1 MKAVNLRWLVVDMKT
16 MDDERKRVLLNLP
29 TEVEIP
35 DCLGDDKKKICNWL
49 SKKYEWCLCD
59 FELEEELEQRI
70 KRANKTWCEDDIAA
84 ALRYWDIPATKENIE
99 KVTDQ
104 SFLNSFRRA
113 LIETGNDFL
122 RSHVSYIFGDK
133 AK

>member
-1 MKAVNLRWLVVDMKT
+1 MKAVDIKWDVT
-16 MDDERKRVLLNLP
+16 DEILTDEEQEDILAELP

-35 DCLGDDKKKICNWL
+35 EDIDEDLIDDWL
-49 SKKYEWCLCD
+49 SGEYGYFND
-59 FELEEELEQRI
+59 GFVLEEKAKDRI
-70 KRANKTWCEDDIAA
+70 KRVNKTWCEDDIAA
-84 ALRYWDIPATKENIE
+84 ALRHWDIPATKENIE

-122 RSHVSYIFGDK
+122 RSHVSYVFGNE